1 MYDMIF
7 FLKKKI
13 MSSCAITNIYFLDFF
28 FQKQEAISTATNQ
41 SSAGT
46 SRRGRKKVNQSYYL
60 LL

>member
-1 MYDMIF
+1 
-7 FLKKKI
+7 

-28 FQKQEAISTATNQ
+28 FQKQEVISTATNQ